1 MYHAI
6 TAALLA
12 VSMTVAGAACAADD
26 DVVGEARVIDGDTL
40 EIAGRKFRLEGLHAP
55 EVDEPGGAAATRF
68 MRDLVGDRRVACA
81 PTGDRSY
88 DRLIAVC
95 RVAGEGDIAAALVRA
110 GLGRDCARYSG
121 GRYARFETAAGARLP
136 LPGYCAR

>member
-1 MYHAI
+1 MAHRIIVGVLTLGLALAGP
-6 TAALLA
+6 AA
-12 VSMTVAGAACAADD
+12 GQDPY
-26 DVVGEARVIDGDTL
+26 VGEARVIDGDTI

-68 MRDLVGDRRVACA
+68 MRELLGDRRVACA

-95 RVAGEGDIAAALVRA
+95 RVAEEGDIAAALVKA

-121 GRYARFETAAGARLP
+121 GRYARFETAAAGRLP
-136 LPGYCAR
+136 LPGYCER

>member
-1 MYHAI
+1 MDYRIIAGVLAVGLALAGP
-6 TAALLA
+6 TAAQ
-12 VSMTVAGAACAADD
+12 D
-26 DVVGEARVIDGDTL
+26 DVVGEARVIDGDTI

-68 MRDLVGDRRVACA
+68 MRDLLVDRRVACA

-88 DRLIAVC
+88 DRLVAVC
-95 RVAGEGDIAAALVRA
+95 RLAGEGDIAAALVQA

-121 GRYARFETAAGARLP
+121 GRYARFETAAGAGLP
-136 LPGYCAR
+136 LPGYCER